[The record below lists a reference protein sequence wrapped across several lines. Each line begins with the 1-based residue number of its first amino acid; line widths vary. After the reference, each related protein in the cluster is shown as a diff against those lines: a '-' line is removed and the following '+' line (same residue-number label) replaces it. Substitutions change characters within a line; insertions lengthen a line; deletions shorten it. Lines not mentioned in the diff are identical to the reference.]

1 MALFNENKFKVRK
14 LDKIADKIEALAPKY
29 SAMDDDTL
37 ASQTD
42 VLKKRL
48 ADGETLDHILPDAY
62 AVVREAGERVLGMRP
77 FPVAIIGGE
86 APSTR
91 RAARA
96 GDRAGERPPGN
107 APAVFPTTLGKR
119 GAGFAG

>member
-48 ADGETLDHILPDAY
+48 ENGENARSYSSRRLRS
-62 AVVREAGERVLGMRP
+62 RER
-77 FPVAIIGGE
+77 GG
-86 APSTR
+86 R
-91 RAARA
+91 
-96 GDRAGERPPGN
+96 
-107 APAVFPTTLGKR
+107 
-119 GAGFAG
+119 